1 MSTFEDAM
9 SIEGSTGEDEIPLSG
24 YELKAGTTV
33 PPGVRSTGLSE
44 EVSFATF
51 SLSLSQFK
59 SQIVMVLSFVG
70 YWLMLLNWV
79 VITKRKLNKLM

>member
-1 MSTFEDAM
+1 M

-51 SLSLSQFK
+51 SLSLSQFR
-59 SQIVMVLSFVG
+59 SRIVNLVLSLVG
-70 YWLMLLNWV
+70 YWLMLNWV

>member
-1 MSTFEDAM
+1 M

-51 SLSLSQFK
+51 SLSLSQFR
-59 SQIVMVLSFVG
+59 SRNVNLVLSLIG
-70 YWLMLLNWV
+70 YWLMLNWV

>member
-1 MSTFEDAM
+1 M

-51 SLSLSQFK
+51 SLSLSQFR
-59 SQIVMVLSFVG
+59 SRNVNLELSLVG
-70 YWLMLLNWV
+70 YWLMLNWV
-79 VITKRKLNKLM
+79 VITTRKLNKLM

>member
-1 MSTFEDAM
+1 M

-51 SLSLSQFK
+51 SLSLSQFR
-59 SQIVMVLSFVG
+59 SRNVNLVLSFVG
-70 YWLMLLNWV
+70 YWLMLNWV

>member
-9 SIEGSTGEDEIPLSG
+9 SIEGSTGEDDIPLSG

-51 SLSLSQFK
+51 SLSLIRK
-59 SQIVMVLSFVG
+59 SI
-70 YWLMLLNWV
+70 
-79 VITKRKLNKLM
+79 RKSRSL

>member
-1 MSTFEDAM
+1 M

-51 SLSLSQFK
+51 SLSLSQFR
-59 SQIVMVLSFVG
+59 SRNVNLELSLVG
-70 YWLMLLNWV
+70 YWLMLNWV

>member
-1 MSTFEDAM
+1 M

-51 SLSLSQFK
+51 SLSLSQFR
-59 SQIVMVLSFVG
+59 SRFVNYG
-70 YWLMLLNWV
+70 ALVRWLLV
-79 VITKRKLNKLM
+79 DAKLGCNYET

>member
-1 MSTFEDAM
+1 M

-59 SQIVMVLSFVG
+59 SRIVMVLSFVG
-70 YWLMLLNWV
+70 YWLMLNWV

>member
-1 MSTFEDAM
+1 M

-51 SLSLSQFK
+51 FAIAIAI
-59 SQIVMVLSFVG
+59 QIADCYGAFVR
-70 YWLMLLNWV
+70 WLLV
-79 VITKRKLNKLM
+79 DATKLGCNYET

>member
-1 MSTFEDAM
+1 M

-44 EVSFATF
+44 AEEVSFATF
-51 SLSLSQFK
+51 SLSQFK
-59 SQIVMVLSFVG
+59 SRIVNYSALVR
-70 YWLMLLNWV
+70 WLLV
-79 VITKRKLNKLM
+79 DAKLGCNYET

>member
-1 MSTFEDAM
+1 M

-51 SLSLSQFK
+51 SLSLSQFR
-59 SQIVMVLSFVG
+59 SRNVNLVLSLVG
-70 YWLMLLNWV
+70 YWLMLNWV

>member
-1 MSTFEDAM
+1 M

-51 SLSLSQFK
+51 SLS
-59 SQIVMVLSFVG
+59 QISNRNLLVVSFF
-70 YWLMLLNWV
+70 YWLMLNWV